1 MLLWILIIAASVIL
15 DQASKLL
22 VVNTMGYGES
32 IVLIKN
38 IFSFQYI
45 HNYGAAWGM
54 FSEHRWVFMLIT
66 SVALI
71 AMPIILYRYRK
82 LHFLFGLSLSLFIG
96 GAIGNMVCVNSVV
109 ATCATAGTAGSRVMV
124 MAALHSRAI
133 SFLSADLI
141 SIVPFLRCK
150 QPAFRPCGSNHSC
163 YDIQL
168 LYSPHV
174 SLSIAPTR
182 HYVPNKS

>member
-15 DQASKLL
+15 DQATKLL
-22 VVNTMGYGES
+22 VVNTMDYGQS

-54 FSEHRWVFMLIT
+54 FSNHRWVFMLIT
-66 SVALI
+66 SLALI

-96 GAIGNMVCVNSVV
+96 GAIGNMIDRVFLGYVVDFLQFTFIDFPIFNVADICVVFGAV
-109 ATCATAGTAGSRVMV
+109 FMMIYIIFFDKELLT
-124 MAALHSRAI
+124 
-133 SFLSADLI
+133 DK
-141 SIVPFLRCK
+141 K
-150 QPAFRPCGSNHSC
+150 QPLKNEKEVKTVDDGTN
-163 YDIQL
+163 
-168 LYSPHV
+168 
-174 SLSIAPTR
+174 
-182 HYVPNKS
+182 

>member
-96 GAIGNMVCVNSVV
+96 GAIGNMIDRVFLGYVVDFLEFTFIDFPIFNVADICVVCGAIIMMIYVIFFDKEFFTDKKQTQKI
-109 ATCATAGTAGSRVMV
+109 AAEEKTADDGTNQENTDNGN
-124 MAALHSRAI
+124 
-133 SFLSADLI
+133 
-141 SIVPFLRCK
+141 
-150 QPAFRPCGSNHSC
+150 G
-163 YDIQL
+163 
-168 LYSPHV
+168 
-174 SLSIAPTR
+174 
-182 HYVPNKS
+182 

>member
-15 DQASKLL
+15 DQASKLI
-22 VVNTMGYGES
+22 VVNTMEYGES

-54 FSEHRWVFMLIT
+54 FSDHRWVFMLIT
-66 SVALI
+66 SIALI

-96 GAIGNMVCVNSVV
+96 GAIGNMIDRVFLGYVVDFLEFTFIDFPIFNVADICVVCGAIIMMVYVIFFDKEFFV
-109 ATCATAGTAGSRVMV
+109 DKKQTPKTLQEVKTADDGTNQENTDNGN
-124 MAALHSRAI
+124 
-133 SFLSADLI
+133 
-141 SIVPFLRCK
+141 
-150 QPAFRPCGSNHSC
+150 G
-163 YDIQL
+163 
-168 LYSPHV
+168 
-174 SLSIAPTR
+174 
-182 HYVPNKS
+182 